1 MAKIQAYISDNI
13 YENIQ
18 NIVAERRQEGST
30 DVNISSISSML
41 LELGLRVYKIQT
53 ERKEGGF
60 NQREFNKILLDQ
72 VVKINATCTHL
83 LRINSMNQEIEG
95 NDAFELGK
103 LVEQVR
109 SHSAAVIGK
118 FFEDENDADNS

>member
-13 YENIQ
+13 YESIQ
-18 NIVAERRQEGST
+18 NIVTERRQEGST
-30 DVNISSISSML
+30 DVNVSSISSML
-41 LELGLRVYKIQT
+41 LKLGLRVYKIQT

-60 NQREFNKILLDQ
+60 NQREFNKTLLDQ

-83 LRINSMNQEIEG
+83 LRIASLNQEIEG

-109 SHSAAVIGK
+109 SHSAAVVGK
-118 FFEDENDADNS
+118 FFEAESDGDNS

>member
-1 MAKIQAYISDNI
+1 MAKVQAYVSDTVYDNI
-13 YENIQ
+13 R
-18 NIVAERRQEGST
+18 NIVKERHQEGVK
-30 DVNISSISSML
+30 DVTISNVSSML

-60 NQREFNKILLDQ
+60 NQREFNKVLLDQ

-83 LRINSMNQEIEG
+83 LRIGVLNQEVAGKES
-95 NDAFELGK
+95 FELER

-109 SHSAAVIGK
+109 SHSANVIGN
-118 FFEDENDADNS
+118 FFEDTVDAEK

>member
-13 YENIQ
+13 YESIQ

-109 SHSAAVIGK
+109 SHSAAVVGK